1 MILNIYMNYILLF
14 FYIFGVIIWGV
25 DGFNDSYCEIIENL
39 LLWYLFV
46 NGNWYVMLCG
56 LIGSWYFCVL
66 IVLSCKWI

>member
-46 NGNWYVMLCG
+46 NENW
-56 LIGSWYFCVL
+56 
-66 IVLSCKWI
+66 